1 MHIHKSKFWNI
12 FQSLNKLFVTCQ
24 WAVTVSDFTNAQ
36 PNKIISQRFFLF
48 LLVLIGWLTRFR
60 KSQGYTHFKI
70 YQFESSRL
78 ECLLRAKFLWT
89 DTLDFIVFD
98 PSHLITRPKI
108 KIFRKLQNWF
118 EFCWGWQEE
127 REEKNIFL
135 FAVEKVQSRPVS
147 FWWCHN
153 ENAAHDIAAA
163 ESE

>member
-1 MHIHKSKFWNI
+1 MSMSCDSFRFHKCTTQQNHQSKI
-12 FQSLNKLFVTCQ
+12 
-24 WAVTVSDFTNAQ
+24 
-36 PNKIISQRFFLF
+36 FLF

-135 FAVEKVQSRPVS
+135 FAVEKFSHGLFLSDDVTMRMPHMTLLLLSP
-147 FWWCHN
+147 N
-153 ENAAHDIAAA
+153 K
-163 ESE
+163 